1 MKYLLTMLAFCLF
14 SIVNGQTGV
23 TGKVLD
29 PTGEPVI
36 GTTVLLNNTAQGTV
50 TDDDGMYRLED
61 LPAGEV
67 TLSFSSVG
75 YITQTQKVTV
85 TSGMMSTLDVILR
98 DDEKLLQE
106 LVVVAYGTK
115 KKEDLT
121 GSVTAVNSKDFQ
133 KGNITSPE
141 QLLTGKVAGLQ
152 VTNTGGAAGGGSRI
166 RIRSGAS
173 LNASNDPL
181 LVIDGVPVQSKGPDG
196 KELAGS
202 TNMFNTINPN
212 DIESI
217 SVLKDAS
224 ATALYGSRASNGV
237 IIVTTKSGMKGKP
250 RFNFNT
256 QVSLGTITKKV
267 DVLSGD
273 QVREFI
279 NKSGNDKYI
288 KLMGKANTDW
298 QDEIYQNAV
307 GNDNNL
313 SVSGSVG
320 NLPYRVSVGYLN
332 QDGILKTNHF
342 NRLSGSIHLT
352 PSFLDDHLKFTVA
365 VRGVQTKN
373 KFADEGAINAAATF
387 DPTQSVNAKNNFG
400 DYFEWLQ
407 DENTVLQLGTR
418 NPVGLINLRDNQ
430 STVNRLIGNVQV
442 DYKLHF
448 FPDLHVLANLG
459 LDKSKGSGR
468 DIISELSATNYQT
481 KGRNTEYAQEMS
493 NLLADLQL
501 YYEKALG
508 RNSKVDILAGHSYQ
522 DIYTLNNNFASYSAD
537 GNTIIPGTTPAFLT
551 DKPQFRLESYLGRVN
566 FNLFDKYLITASI
579 RRDASSKFSPENR
592 VGYFPALALAWKLK
606 DELFA
611 NNQAVSSLKLRFG
624 WGVTGQQDI
633 GSYYSYLPKYS
644 RSTETAQ
651 YQFGDKYYSFLRPSA
666 YDENIK
672 WETTTTT
679 NLGLDWGFADER
691 IFGSID
697 IYQKKTK
704 DLLSVIPVAPGS
716 NFDVSLLTNVGN
728 MENRGIEFTVNTVP
742 VKNDKLMWNF
752 GFNVTLEESKI
763 TNLTR
768 YDDKNF
774 TGINVS
780 GISGGTGNSIGKFA
794 VDYAPYNFYVYK
806 QVYDAKSGKP
816 IEGLYEDLNRDGKI
830 DDKDRYYY
838 AKPAPDVLIGL
849 ATTVFIGN
857 FNVGIAG
864 HGSFGNYVY
873 NNYYSNSGTTR
884 QIEDPIGYIANVS
897 SSIYESN
904 FTNNQYLSDYYI
916 ENGSFFRLDNINL
929 GYNFGRIFS
938 DRAEFRINA
947 SVQNAFI
954 ITKYKGLDP
963 ELAGDSGV
971 DNNIYP
977 RPRIY
982 SLGLNLDF

>member
-14 SIVNGQTGV
+14 SIVNGQTGG

-592 VGYFPALALAWKLK
+592 VGYFPALAMAWKLK

>member
-592 VGYFPALALAWKLK
+592 VGYFPALAMAWKLK

>member
-1 MKYLLTMLAFCLF
+1 
-14 SIVNGQTGV
+14 
-23 TGKVLD
+23 
-29 PTGEPVI
+29 
-36 GTTVLLNNTAQGTV
+36 
-50 TDDDGMYRLED
+50 
-61 LPAGEV
+61 
-67 TLSFSSVG
+67 
-75 YITQTQKVTV
+75 
-85 TSGMMSTLDVILR
+85 
-98 DDEKLLQE
+98 
-106 LVVVAYGTK
+106 
-115 KKEDLT
+115 
-121 GSVTAVNSKDFQ
+121 
-133 KGNITSPE
+133 
-141 QLLTGKVAGLQ
+141 
-152 VTNTGGAAGGGSRI
+152 
-166 RIRSGAS
+166 
-173 LNASNDPL
+173 
-181 LVIDGVPVQSKGPDG
+181 
-196 KELAGS
+196 
-202 TNMFNTINPN
+202 
-212 DIESI
+212 
-217 SVLKDAS
+217 
-224 ATALYGSRASNGV
+224 
-237 IIVTTKSGMKGKP
+237 
-250 RFNFNT
+250 
-256 QVSLGTITKKV
+256 
-267 DVLSGD
+267 
-273 QVREFI
+273 
-279 NKSGNDKYI
+279 
-288 KLMGKANTDW
+288 
-298 QDEIYQNAV
+298 
-307 GNDNNL
+307 
-313 SVSGSVG
+313 
-320 NLPYRVSVGYLN
+320 
-332 QDGILKTNHF
+332 
-342 NRLSGSIHLT
+342 
-352 PSFLDDHLKFTVA
+352 
-365 VRGVQTKN
+365 
-373 KFADEGAINAAATF
+373 
-387 DPTQSVNAKNNFG
+387 
-400 DYFEWLQ
+400 
-407 DENTVLQLGTR
+407 
-418 NPVGLINLRDNQ
+418 
-430 STVNRLIGNVQV
+430 
-442 DYKLHF
+442 
-448 FPDLHVLANLG
+448 
-459 LDKSKGSGR
+459 
-468 DIISELSATNYQT
+468 
-481 KGRNTEYAQEMS
+481 MS

-592 VGYFPALALAWKLK
+592 VGYFPALAMAWKLK

>member
-982 SLGLNLDF
+982 SLGLNLYF